1 MDFPGGAN
9 TNIHLIDG
17 FSNIY
22 WRIYT
27 EEAGIQNN
35 PQEGPANGY
44 TILKHL
50 SRLKD
55 LEARLRVLNCLAS
68 CPRRLG
74 LWVFSP
80 TPEFESLKP
89 LYVRGTEAES
99 NKILVGTTTLKVSAL
114 GSVSSLD
121 LVKGL
126 SSDNQSQPGTQPAG
140 QPRPHQS
147 QPTSRRQDG
156 YSSSAAIY
164 ASFISAVT
172 GSIGLQL
179 IRRHAALPLG
189 SRTLF
194 TAVENSGYES
204 PHINN
209 DSILSTSCLTTLN
222 VQLTMSGTIT
232 VSAQT
237 ISQTGIT
244 RLCSPRQEIPEII
257 DVQPGID
264 LWLCPNGAIAR
275 LVTANV
281 DSPTVPSLG
290 YPAVGNKSPKRIQW
304 KLDVVQWLRNF
315 GLHVDSIDEEPWV
328 EVEVW
333 EPFFARL
340 AGEAWRQSD
349 DNQSALPL
357 KRMLWPA
364 RFCFRRASSSNFS
377 SGAQTSLL
385 GEPLDFAERWST
397 MASSLKL
404 DHIAHTAQ
412 NTPTTQDAQPKDQEM
427 PSPPKAE
434 TLESIESLSRIAQYP
449 DLQNTNLVYPTP
461 PDGAA
466 AVGLSNPN
474 PSESFA
480 EDSDFG
486 LPHATQRS
494 SRRNAPGSDISPV
507 QNSGLGVGT
516 GRYDASDEE
525 DLFGEMNERDFG
537 SKGITDA
544 DFSFFDDPDFDG
556 MDGDS
561 RVEDADEVLEA
572 SHPQSES
579 EAEAMIDTEPFPN
592 QPLVIPTHI
601 ETDEVHASPI
611 QHETTQ
617 LSEGPMASEEPAH
630 SPMDR
635 ACQTISPPLSPV
647 EVKKILFPGP
657 EAEDHQQPTDNRG
670 QGHYHPVA
678 FEKKLGDWDQKYG
691 AAGKFWFSS
700 GGSLDTLNQT
710 SAIPTI
716 GIPHRDRSSANAPG
730 SSKERNNTSLSLI
743 QSENG
748 LRSASV
754 SSDSSDD
761 SIEIMSEHVPTPAEM
776 PSVPSLKRKR
786 APSESDIMSVAS
798 QEKSLP
804 ATEASPTY
812 AAENSTFLGNFLANF
827 SDWTLTGYFSAFPPQ
842 QLPVLLRRESQLEIA
857 QLLVDQITQSSLKHP
872 LDGQIGLFDLES
884 QSLSLQALDDTA
896 LLGEISK
903 MDFKR
908 YTSLQDDFVAN
919 QPQQQPPQ
927 HPPPPKDTPRSFI
940 SKLSAPH
947 IRVRRGKEY
956 LEALPP
962 AISFWETF
970 GLEPAHGPK
979 NISAYCIHPSAASKA
994 ADAFLS
1000 RFGLLYQSCSL
1011 GTHTRGDDSVAFED
1025 GLKPWKSETT
1035 ETTSYESMM
1044 QVLKRTC
1051 EQLGSE
1057 LSQSPA
1063 TAENHVVYIINPFTH
1078 AAALADI
1085 CSAFWHLFQQLVAGS
1100 ERRQTRIANELVL
1113 QIIPLEF
1120 VMSSE
1125 TMVIPPQSDYLN
1137 LALEVYSRCR
1147 PNDVDMSPLLC
1158 APPMLL
1164 ADALPRA
1171 ISFRLA
1177 AERSSPLQD
1186 GRSLHIACSKS
1197 LDQRWISVAWSDLP
1211 GSIQRTM
1218 SYCLRYRQS
1227 SGARLVSEVRNEIW
1241 ATTKHIMDKFQARW
1255 KVQLATTEP
1264 METEE
1269 VEAWAS
1275 LADQHNKSKPGSLE
1289 LTILVVNTVPDL
1301 ILEPPVP
1308 PISMAMLN
1316 ILSSSTPVSTPNPN
1330 ASVASPEQ
1338 SGNAA
1343 TPTSAGPAAY
1353 NAPTPTDISVETD
1366 SEAVLTD
1373 ICDDSWLAILSHRL
1387 NSSPH
1392 LTEFRPALSSGYLL
1406 RRKGATD
1413 GDGVY
1418 AISVNL
1424 IYSPR
1429 PLSSHD
1435 NVLKDTLSMYRDLG
1449 CLARAKGICSVQ
1461 NNTLPWHIA
1470 TALRAQ
1476 ELLSYVF

>member
-27 EEAGIQNN
+27 EEAALESSQRFRGSIERFEL
-35 PQEGPANGY
+35 PGLMSKA
-44 TILKHL
+44 
-50 SRLKD
+50 SRALG
-55 LEARLRVLNCLAS
+55 VL
-68 CPRRLG
+68 
-74 LWVFSP
+74 P
-80 TPEFESLKP
+80 TPEFESLNP
-89 LYVRGTEAES
+89 LYVRGNDAES
-99 NKILVGTTTLKVSAL
+99 NRIVVGTTTLKVSAL

-126 SSDNQSQPGTQPAG
+126 SSDNQSQHGTQPAG
-140 QPRPHQS
+140 QPRPNQS
-147 QPTSRRQDG
+147 QPSSRRQDG

-164 ASFISAVT
+164 ASFISAVA

-194 TAVENSGYES
+194 TAVESSGYES

-209 DSILSTSCLTTLN
+209 ESILSTSCLTTLN
-222 VQLTMSGTIT
+222 IQLTMSGTIT

-237 ISQTGIT
+237 VSQTGIM
-244 RLCSPRQEIPEII
+244 RLCSPCEDIAEII
-257 DVQPGID
+257 DVQPGTD
-264 LWLCPNGAIAR
+264 LWLCPNGTIAR

-281 DSPTVPSLG
+281 NSPTIPSLG
-290 YPAVGNKSPKRIQW
+290 YPPPGNLSAKRIQW

-315 GLHVDSIDEEPWV
+315 GLHVDTIDEEPWV

-349 DNQSALPL
+349 DSQSALPL

-364 RFCFRRASSSNFS
+364 RFCFRRASSSNIS
-377 SGAQTSLL
+377 SEAQTSLL
-385 GEPLDFAERWST
+385 DEPLDFAERWST

-404 DHIAHTAQ
+404 DHIAYTAQ
-412 NTPTTQDAQPKDQEM
+412 NTPITQDPQSKDHEM
-427 PSPPKAE
+427 MSPPKAE
-434 TLESIESLSRIAQYP
+434 PLESIESLSRIAQYP
-449 DLQNTNLVYPTP
+449 DLQSTNLVYPTP

-466 AVGLSNPN
+466 AVGLNNPN
-474 PSESFA
+474 PSEAFA
-480 EDSDFG
+480 DDSDFG
-486 LPHATQRS
+486 
-494 SRRNAPGSDISPV
+494 ISPC
-507 QNSGLGVGT
+507 NATKLKKKCARI
-516 GRYDASDEE
+516 RYIPRSKHDEE

-556 MDGDS
+556 MEGDS
-561 RVEDADEVLEA
+561 RVEDADEAHEA

-579 EAEAMIDTEPFPN
+579 EAEAMLDAEPSPN
-592 QPLVIPTHI
+592 QPPGIPTHV
-601 ETDEVHASPI
+601 EAHEVHASFI
-611 QHETTQ
+611 Q
-617 LSEGPMASEEPAH
+617 SEAPRLSEEPVAPEEPVH

-635 ACQTISPPLSPV
+635 AGQTISPPLSPV

-657 EAEDHQQPTDNRG
+657 EADNHQNYTDNG
-670 QGHYHPVA
+670 
-678 FEKKLGDWDQKYG
+678 
-691 AAGKFWFSS
+691 GKGITIH
-700 GGSLDTLNQT
+700 GGSLDTLNHT
-710 SAIPTI
+710 SDIPTI
-716 GIPHRDRSSANAPG
+716 GIPRRARSSANAPG
-730 SSKERNNTSLSLI
+730 SSKEHNTTILSLI
-743 QSENG
+743 QSENS

-761 SIEIMSEHVPTPAEM
+761 SIEIISEHVPTPAAM
-776 PSVPSLKRKR
+776 PTMPSLKRKR
-786 APSESDIMSVAS
+786 ASSESDIISVAS

-804 ATEASPTY
+804 GTETSPAY

-827 SDWTLTGYFSAFPPQ
+827 SDWTLTGYFSTFPPQ
-842 QLPVLLRRESQLEIA
+842 QHPVLFRREGQLEIA

-872 LDGQIGLFDLES
+872 LDEKIGLFDLES
-884 QSLSLQALDDTA
+884 DSLSLQALDTT
-896 LLGEISK
+896 LLGETSK
-903 MDFKR
+903 LDFKR
-908 YTSLQDDFVAN
+908 YTSLQDEFVAN
-919 QPQQQPPQ
+919 QPQQQPQ
-927 HPPPPKDTPRSFI
+927 QQPPPPKDSPKSFI
-940 SKLSAPH
+940 LKLSAPH
-947 IRVRRGKEY
+947 IRVRRRKEY

-962 AISFWETF
+962 AVSFWETF

-979 NISAYCIHPSAASKA
+979 NISAYCIHPQAASKA
-994 ADAFLS
+994 ADVFLN

-1011 GTHTRGDDSVAFED
+1011 GTHARGDDSVAFED
-1025 GLKPWKSETT
+1025 GLKPWKSETS
-1035 ETTSYESMM
+1035 SYESMM

-1063 TAENHVVYIINPFTH
+1063 TTDNHVVYIINPFTH

-1100 ERRQTRIANELVL
+1100 ERRQTRISNELVL

-1120 VMSSE
+1120 IMSSE
-1125 TMVIPPQSDYLN
+1125 AMVVPPQTDYLN

-1158 APPMLL
+1158 APPILL

-1177 AERSSPLQD
+1177 PERSSPLQD
-1186 GRSLHIACSKS
+1186 GRSLHMPTLKVLTNAGY
-1197 LDQRWISVAWSDLP
+1197 RFYPENHV
-1211 GSIQRTM
+1211 
-1218 SYCLRYRQS
+1218 YCLRYRQS
-1227 SGARLVSEVRNEIW
+1227 GGARPISEIRNEIW

-1264 METEE
+1264 IETDE

-1275 LADQHNKSKPGSLE
+1275 LADHHNKLKPGSLE
-1289 LTILVVNTVPDL
+1289 LTILAVNTVPDL

-1316 ILSSSTPVSTPNPN
+1316 ILSSSTPVSTPNPS

-1353 NAPTPTDISVETD
+1353 SAPTPTETSLETD

-1413 GDGVY
+1413 GDGVFS
-1418 AISVNL
+1418 ITVNL

-1429 PLSSHD
+1429 PPASHD
-1435 NVLKDTLSMYRDLG
+1435 NVLKDTLSMYRDLS

-1461 NNTLPWHIA
+1461 NNTLPWHVA
-1470 TALRAQ
+1470 TALRGQ

>member
-27 EEAGIQNN
+27 EEAGITNN

-55 LEARLRVLNCLAS
+55 LEARLRLLNCLAS

-80 TPEFESLKP
+80 TPEFESLQP
-89 LYVRGTEAES
+89 LYVRGSDAES
-99 NKILVGTTTLKVSAL
+99 NKILVGTTTLKVSAM

-126 SSDNQSQPGTQPAG
+126 SSDNQSQHGTQPAG
-140 QPRPHQS
+140 QPRPNQS
-147 QPTSRRQDG
+147 QPASRRQDG

-194 TAVENSGYES
+194 TAVEKSGYEC
-204 PHINN
+204 PHIDN

-222 VQLTMSGTIT
+222 IQLTMSGTIT

-244 RLCSPRQEIPEII
+244 RLCSPRENISEII
-257 DVQPGID
+257 DAQPGID
-264 LWLCPNGAIAR
+264 LWLCPNGTIAR
-275 LVTANV
+275 LVTANI

-290 YPAVGNKSPKRIQW
+290 YSTPSNPSAKRIQW

-315 GLHVDSIDEEPWV
+315 GMHVGAIDEEPWV

-340 AGEAWRQSD
+340 AGEAWRQGD
-349 DNQSALPL
+349 DSQSALPL

-364 RFCFRRASSSNFS
+364 RFCFKRASSSNFS
-377 SGAQTSLL
+377 SGVQASLL
-385 GEPLDFAERWST
+385 GEPLDFAERWSS

-404 DHIAHTAQ
+404 DHISHTAQ
-412 NTPTTQDAQPKDQEM
+412 NTPIAQDPRPKDQEM

-449 DLQNTNLVYPTP
+449 DLQSTNLVYPTP

-466 AVGLSNPN
+466 AVGLNNPN
-474 PSESFA
+474 PSDLFA

-486 LPHATQRS
+486 QPHSTQRS
-494 SRRNAPGSDISPV
+494 SRKNAPGSDISPV

-556 MDGDS
+556 MGGDS
-561 RVEDADEVLEA
+561 RVEDADGTLGA
-572 SHPQSES
+572 SHPRSES
-579 EAEAMIDTEPFPN
+579 EAEAMVDEEPSPN
-592 QPLVIPTHI
+592 HPQEITTHV
-601 ETDEVHASPI
+601 ETHEVQASPVH
-611 QHETTQ
+611 HEAPR
-617 LSEGPMASEEPAH
+617 LSEGPMAPEEPSH
-630 SPMDR
+630 SPTDR
-635 ACQTISPPLSPV
+635 AGQTISPPLSPV

-657 EAEDHQQPTDNRG
+657 EGEDHQQSTDNRG

-691 AAGKFWFSS
+691 ATGKFWFSS

-716 GIPHRDRSSANAPG
+716 GIPHRDRSSVNAPG
-730 SSKERNNTSLSLI
+730 TSKEGNRASLSLI

-761 SIEIMSEHVPTPAEM
+761 SFEIMSEHVSTPAAIPLM
-776 PSVPSLKRKR
+776 PSLKRKR

-798 QEKSLP
+798 QEKSLVG
-804 ATEASPTY
+804 TEASSAYT
-812 AAENSTFLGNFLANF
+812 AENYTFLGNFLANF

-842 QLPVLLRRESQLEIA
+842 QLPVLLRREGQLEIA

-884 QSLSLQALDDTA
+884 KSLPLQILDETN
-896 LLGEISK
+896 LLGETSK
-903 MDFKR
+903 LDFKR
-908 YTSLQDDFVAN
+908 YTSLQDEFVAN
-919 QPQQQPPQ
+919 HPQQLLPQ
-927 HPPPPKDTPRSFI
+927 QPPPPKDTPKSFI

-947 IRVRRGKEY
+947 
-956 LEALPP
+956 
-962 AISFWETF
+962 
-970 GLEPAHGPK
+970 
-979 NISAYCIHPSAASKA
+979 NIFAYCIHPQAASEA
-994 ADAFLS
+994 ADVFLR
-1000 RFGLLYQSCSL
+1000 RFGLLYQSCNF
-1011 GTHTRGDDSVAFED
+1011 GTHTRGEDSVAFED
-1025 GLKPWKSETT
+1025 GLKPWRSETS
-1035 ETTSYESMM
+1035 SYDSMM

-1063 TAENHVVYIINPFTH
+1063 TADNHVVYIINPFTH

-1085 CSAFWHLFQQLVAGS
+1085 CSAFWHLFQQLIAGS
-1100 ERRQTRIANELVL
+1100 ERRQTRNATELVL

-1125 TMVIPPQSDYLN
+1125 TIVIPPQADYLN

-1147 PNDVDMSPLLC
+1147 PNDGDRSPLLC
-1158 APPMLL
+1158 APAMLL

-1186 GRSLHIACSKS
+1186 GRSLHIAYSKS
-1197 LDQRWISVAWSDLP
+1197 LDQRWISVAWTDFP
-1211 GSIQRTM
+1211 GSVQRTM
-1218 SYCLRYRQS
+1218 SYCLRYRHS
-1227 SGARLVSEVRNEIW
+1227 GGARPISEVRNEIW

-1264 METEE
+1264 METDE

-1275 LADQHNKSKPGSLE
+1275 LADHHNKSKPGSLE
-1289 LTILVVNTVPDL
+1289 LTILAVNTVPDL

-1316 ILSSSTPVSTPNPN
+1316 ILSSSTPVSTPNPS

-1353 NAPTPTDISVETD
+1353 T
-1366 SEAVLTD
+1366 
-1373 ICDDSWLAILSHRL
+1373 ILSHRL

-1413 GDGVY
+1413 GDGVFS
-1418 AISVNL
+1418 ISVNL
-1424 IYSPR
+1424 IYSPH
-1429 PLSSHD
+1429 PPASHD
-1435 NVLKDTLSMYRDLG
+1435 NVLKDTLNMYRDMG

-1461 NNTLPWHIA
+1461 NNTLPWHVA

>member
-17 FSNIY
+17 FSNIH

-27 EEAGIQNN
+27 EEAGITNN

-89 LYVRGTEAES
+89 LYVRGSDAES
-99 NKILVGTTTLKVSAL
+99 NKILVGTTTLKVSAF

-126 SSDNQSQPGTQPAG
+126 SSDNQSQHGTQSAG
-140 QPRPHQS
+140 QPRPNQS
-147 QPTSRRQDG
+147 QPSSRRQDG

-179 IRRHAALPLG
+179 IRRHGALPLG

-194 TAVENSGYES
+194 TAAEQSGYET
-204 PHINN
+204 PHVNN

-222 VQLTMSGTIT
+222 IQLTMSGTIT

-237 ISQTGIT
+237 ISQTGIM
-244 RLCSPRQEIPEII
+244 RLCSPRENIAEII
-257 DVQPGID
+257 DVQPGTD
-264 LWLCPNGAIAR
+264 LWLSPNGTIAR

-281 DSPTVPSLG
+281 DSPTVPSLSF
-290 YPAVGNKSPKRIQW
+290 PAPGNLSAKRIQW
-304 KLDVVQWLRNF
+304 KMDVLQWLRNF
-315 GLHVDSIDEEPWV
+315 GLHVNSIDEEPWV

-349 DNQSALPL
+349 DSQSALPL

-377 SGAQTSLL
+377 SGSQTSLRD
-385 GEPLDFAERWST
+385 EPLDFAERWST
-397 MASSLKL
+397 MVGSLKL
-404 DHIAHTAQ
+404 DHITQTAQ
-412 NTPTTQDAQPKDQEM
+412 NTPNTQDSRPKDQEM
-427 PSPPKAE
+427 PSSPKAE

-449 DLQNTNLVYPTP
+449 DLQSTNLVYPTP

-466 AVGLSNPN
+466 AVGLNNAN
-474 PSESFA
+474 PSDTFV

-486 LPHATQRS
+486 LPHATQRG
-494 SRRNAPGSDISPV
+494 SRRNASGSDISPV
-507 QNSGLGVGT
+507 QNSGIGVGT

-544 DFSFFDDPDFDG
+544 DFSFFDDPGFDD

-561 RVEDADEVLEA
+561 RVENPDEALEA
-572 SHPQSES
+572 SHPQSGS
-579 EAEAMIDTEPFPN
+579 EAEPMVHEEPFPN
-592 QPLVIPTHI
+592 QPQEISTHV
-601 ETDEVHASPI
+601 ETNEAHTSPVH
-611 QHETTQ
+611 HEA
-617 LSEGPMASEEPAH
+617 LESSVGPMAPEEPAH

-635 ACQTISPPLSPV
+635 A
-647 EVKKILFPGP
+647 GP
-657 EAEDHQQPTDNRG
+657 EGEGHQQPTDNRG

-678 FEKKLGDWDQKYG
+678 FEKKLDDWDQKYG
-691 AAGKFWFSS
+691 ATGKFWFS
-700 GGSLDTLNQT
+700 GGSLVDTLDQN

-716 GIPHRDRSSANAPG
+716 GIPHRDRVSANASG
-730 SSKERNNTSLSLI
+730 SFKERDRTSLSLI
-743 QSENG
+743 HSEG
-748 LRSASV
+748 GPRSASV

-761 SIEIMSEHVPTPAEM
+761 SIEIMSEHVSTPAAM
-776 PSVPSLKRKR
+776 PLVPSLKRKR
-786 APSESDIMSVAS
+786 APSESDMMSIAS
-798 QEKSLP
+798 QEKTMPGTEPSP
-804 ATEASPTY
+804 AY

-842 QLPVLLRRESQLEIA
+842 QLPALLRREGQLEIA

-872 LDGQIGLFDLES
+872 LDGQIGLFDLEG
-884 QSLSLQALDDTA
+884 QSLPLQILDDTT
-896 LLGEISK
+896 LLGEACK
-903 MDFKR
+903 LDFKR
-908 YTSLQDDFVAN
+908 YTSLQDEFITN
-919 QPQQQPPQ
+919 HPQQQPPQ
-927 HPPPPKDTPRSFI
+927 HPPAPKDTPKSFI

-947 IRVRRGKEY
+947 IRVRRGKAY

-962 AISFWETF
+962 AVSFWETF

-979 NISAYCIHPSAASKA
+979 NISAYCIHPQAASEA
-994 ADAFLS
+994 ADVFLR
-1000 RFGLLYQSCSL
+1000 RFGLLYQSCNL
-1011 GTHTRGDDSVAFED
+1011 GTHMRGDESVAFED
-1025 GLKPWKSETT
+1025 GLKPWQSETS
-1035 ETTSYESMM
+1035 SYESMM
-1044 QVLKRTC
+1044 QVLKKTC

-1057 LSQSPA
+1057 LSQSSA
-1063 TAENHVVYIINPFTH
+1063 SADNHVVYIINPFTH

-1085 CSAFWHLFQQLVAGS
+1085 CTAFWHLFQQLIAGS
-1100 ERRQTRIANELVL
+1100 ERRQTRISNELVL

-1125 TMVIPPQSDYLN
+1125 TMVIPPQTDYLN

-1147 PNDVDMSPLLC
+1147 PSDGDMSPLLC

-1177 AERSSPLQD
+1177 PERSSPLQD
-1186 GRSLHIACSKS
+1186 GRSLHIAYSKS

-1227 SGARLVSEVRNEIW
+1227 GGARPISEVRNEIW

-1264 METEE
+1264 METDE

-1289 LTILVVNTVPDL
+1289 LTILAVNTIPDL

-1316 ILSSSTPVSTPNPN
+1316 ILSLSTPVSTPNPS

-1353 NAPTPTDISVETD
+1353 NAPTPTDMSLETD
-1366 SEAVLTD
+1366 SETVLTD

-1392 LTEFRPALSSGYLL
+1392 LTEFRPALCSGYLL

-1413 GDGVY
+1413 GDGVF

-1424 IYSPR
+1424 IYSSR
-1429 PLSSHD
+1429 PPPSHD
-1435 NVLKDTLSMYRDLG
+1435 NVLKDTLSMYRDMG

-1461 NNTLPWHIA
+1461 NNTLPWHVA

>member
-17 FSNIY
+17 FSHIY

-27 EEAGIQNN
+27 EEAGIANN
-35 PQEGPANGY
+35 PQESPANGY

-55 LEARLRVLNCLAS
+55 LEARLRGLNCLAS

-89 LYVRGTEAES
+89 LYVRGSDADS
-99 NKILVGTTTLKVSAL
+99 NKIVVGTTTLKVSAL
-114 GSVSSLD
+114 GSVSSVD

-126 SSDNQSQPGTQPAG
+126 SSDNQSQHGTQPAG

-147 QPTSRRQDG
+147 QPSSRRQDG

-179 IRRHAALPLG
+179 IRHHAALPLG

-194 TAVENSGYES
+194 TAVEKSGYES

-222 VQLTMSGTIT
+222 IQLTMGGTIT

-244 RLCSPRQEIPEII
+244 RLCGPREDIAELI

-264 LWLCPNGAIAR
+264 LWLCPNGTIAK

-281 DSPTVPSLG
+281 DSPTAPSLG
-290 YPAVGNKSPKRIQW
+290 YPPPGNLSAKRVQW

-315 GLHVDSIDEEPWV
+315 GLHVYSIDEEPWV

-349 DNQSALPL
+349 DGQSALPL

-364 RFCFRRASSSNFS
+364 RFCFKRASSSNISF
-377 SGAQTSLL
+377 GAQNSLL
-385 GEPLDFAERWST
+385 DEPLDFAERWST
-397 MASSLKL
+397 MADSLKL
-404 DHIAHTAQ
+404 DHIPHTAQ
-412 NTPTTQDAQPKDQEM
+412 NTPTTQDLQPKDQGM
-427 PSPPKAE
+427 PSPPKVE
-434 TLESIESLSRIAQYP
+434 PLESIESLSRIAQYP
-449 DLQNTNLVYPTP
+449 DLQSTNLVYPTP

-466 AVGLSNPN
+466 AVGLNNPN
-474 PSESFA
+474 PSEAFVD
-480 EDSDFG
+480 DSDFG

-494 SRRNAPGSDISPV
+494 SRNEPGSDISPV
-507 QNSGLGVGT
+507 QNSGVGVGT
-516 GRYDASDEE
+516 GRYDESDEE

-556 MDGDS
+556 MEGDS
-561 RVEDADEVLEA
+561 RVEDVDEVLEV
-572 SHPQSES
+572 SHPQSEL
-579 EAEAMIDTEPFPN
+579 EAEAMVDAEPSRN
-592 QPLVIPTHI
+592 QPQAIPTHV
-601 ETDEVHASPI
+601 ETHEAHASPV
-611 QHETTQ
+611 HHDAPQ
-617 LSEGPMASEEPAH
+617 LPKGPMASEEPAR
-630 SPMDR
+630 SPTDR
-635 ACQTISPPLSPV
+635 AGQTISPPLSPI

-657 EAEDHQQPTDNRG
+657 EADNHRQPTDNRG

-700 GGSLDTLNQT
+700 GGSLDTSNQT

-716 GIPHRDRSSANAPG
+716 GIPHRGRSSANAPG
-730 SSKERNNTSLSLI
+730 SKERSKTSLSLV

-748 LRSASV
+748 QRSASV
-754 SSDSSDD
+754 SSDSSED
-761 SIEIMSEHVPTPAEM
+761 SIEIVSEHVPTPAAM
-776 PSVPSLKRKR
+776 PSMPSLKRKR
-786 APSESDIMSVAS
+786 VPSESDIMSVAS

-804 ATEASPTY
+804 GAEASPAY

-827 SDWTLTGYFSAFPPQ
+827 SDWTLAGYFSASPPQ
-842 QLPVLLRRESQLEIA
+842 QLPVLPRREGQLEIA

-872 LDGQIGLFDLES
+872 LDGEIGLFDLES
-884 QSLSLQALDDTA
+884 ESLPLQALDDTTF
-896 LLGEISK
+896 LGESSK
-903 MDFKR
+903 LDFKR
-908 YTSLQDDFVAN
+908 YTSLQDEFVAN

-979 NISAYCIHPSAASKA
+979 NISAYCIHPQAASKA
-994 ADAFLS
+994 ADMFLR
-1000 RFGLLYQSCSL
+1000 RFGLLYQSCGL
-1011 GTHTRGDDSVAFED
+1011 GIHTRGDDSVAFEE
-1025 GLKPWKSETT
+1025 GLKPWKSETS
-1035 ETTSYESMM
+1035 SYESMM

-1063 TAENHVVYIINPFTH
+1063 TADNHVVYIINPFTH

-1085 CSAFWHLFQQLVAGS
+1085 CSAFWHLSQQLIAGS
-1100 ERRQTRIANELVL
+1100 ERRQTRIASELVL

-1120 VMSSE
+1120 ITSSE
-1125 TMVIPPQSDYLN
+1125 TMVIPPQMDYLN

-1147 PNDVDMSPLLC
+1147 SNDVDMSPLLC

-1171 ISFRLA
+1171 IGFRLA
-1177 AERSSPLQD
+1177 PERSSPLQD
-1186 GRSLHIACSKS
+1186 GRSLHIAYSRS

-1227 SGARLVSEVRNEIW
+1227 SGARPVSEVRNEIW

-1264 METEE
+1264 METDE
-1269 VEAWAS
+1269 VEAWAT
-1275 LADQHNKSKPGSLE
+1275 LADQHNKVKPGSLE
-1289 LTILVVNTVPDL
+1289 LTILAVNTVPDL

-1316 ILSSSTPVSTPNPN
+1316 ILSSSTPVSTPNPS

-1338 SGNAA
+1338 SGNAP
-1343 TPTSAGPAAY
+1343 TPTSAGPATY
-1353 NAPTPTDISVETD
+1353 NAPTPTDVSLETD

-1413 GDGVY
+1413 GDGVF
-1418 AISVNL
+1418 AFTVNL

-1429 PLSSHD
+1429 PPPSHD
-1435 NVLKDTLSMYRDLG
+1435 SVLKDTLSMYRDLG
-1449 CLARAKGICSVQ
+1449 SLARAKGICSVQ
-1461 NNTLPWHIA
+1461 NNTLPWHVA

>member
-27 EEAGIQNN
+27 EEAGITNN
-35 PQEGPANGY
+35 PQESPANGY

-55 LEARLRVLNCLAS
+55 LEARLRGLNCLAS

-89 LYVRGTEAES
+89 LYVRGSDTES
-99 NKILVGTTTLKVSAL
+99 NKIVVGTTTLKVSAL

-126 SSDNQSQPGTQPAG
+126 SSDNQSQNGTQPAA

-164 ASFISAVT
+164 ASFVSAVT
-172 GSIGLQL
+172 GSISLQL
-179 IRRHAALPLG
+179 IRRHGALPLG

-194 TAVENSGYES
+194 TAIEKSGYES

-209 DSILSTSCLTTLN
+209 ESILSTSCLTTLN
-222 VQLTMSGTIT
+222 VQLTISGTIT

-237 ISQTGIT
+237 VSQTGIT
-244 RLCSPRQEIPEII
+244 RLCSPRDDISKIT

-264 LWLCPNGAIAR
+264 LWLCPSGTIAR
-275 LVTANV
+275 LVTANI

-290 YPAVGNKSPKRIQW
+290 HPTPGNLSAKRIQW

-349 DNQSALPL
+349 DSQSALPL

-377 SGAQTSLL
+377 SDAQSSLL
-385 GEPLDFAERWST
+385 DEPLDFAEQWST

-404 DHIAHTAQ
+404 NHISHIAQ
-412 NTPTTQDAQPKDQEM
+412 NTPTTQDSRPKDQEM
-427 PSPPKAE
+427 ASPPKAE
-434 TLESIESLSRIAQYP
+434 PLETIESLSRIAQYP
-449 DLQNTNLVYPTP
+449 DLQTMNLVYPTP

-466 AVGLSNPN
+466 AVGLNNPN
-474 PSESFA
+474 PPEAFA
-480 EDSDFG
+480 DDSDFG
-486 LPHATQRS
+486 LPHATQRN
-494 SRRNAPGSDISPV
+494 SRRNVPGSDISPV
-507 QNSGLGVGT
+507 QNSGVGIGT

-556 MDGDS
+556 MEGDS
-561 RVEDADEVLEA
+561 RVEDADEAVEA
-572 SHPQSES
+572 PRPQSES
-579 EAEAMIDTEPFPN
+579 EAEAMVDAELSPN
-592 QPLVIPTHI
+592 QSREIPTHL
-601 ETDEVHASPI
+601 ETHEVHASPI
-611 QHETTQ
+611 HHESPQ
-617 LSEGPMASEEPAH
+617 LSERPMAPEESAH

-635 ACQTISPPLSPV
+635 AGQTISPPLSPV

-657 EAEDHQQPTDNRG
+657 EADDRRQPTGHRG

-678 FEKKLGDWDQKYG
+678 FEKKLGDWDRKYG
-691 AAGKFWFSS
+691 AAGKFWFS
-700 GGSLDTLNQT
+700 GGNSLDTLNQT

-716 GIPHRDRSSANAPG
+716 GIPRRDRSNANVP
-730 SSKERNNTSLSLI
+730 SSKERNKTSLSLI

-761 SIEIMSEHVPTPAEM
+761 SIEIMSEHVPTPAAM
-776 PSVPSLKRKR
+776 PSFPSLKRKR

-804 ATEASPTY
+804 GTEANPAYT
-812 AAENSTFLGNFLANF
+812 AENSTFLGNFLANF

-842 QLPVLLRRESQLEIA
+842 QLPVLPRHEGQLEIA

-872 LDGQIGLFDLES
+872 LDGKIGLFDLES
-884 QSLSLQALDDTA
+884 ESLSLQALDDTA
-896 LLGEISK
+896 FLGETSR
-903 MDFKR
+903 MDFKK
-908 YTSLQDDFVAN
+908 YTSFQDEFVAN
-919 QPQQQPPQ
+919 LPQQQPPQ
-927 HPPPPKDTPRSFI
+927 HQALPKDPPKSFI

-962 AISFWETF
+962 AVSFWETF

-979 NISAYCIHPSAASKA
+979 NISAYCIHPPAASTA
-994 ADAFLS
+994 ADVFLR

-1011 GTHTRGDDSVAFED
+1011 GTHTRGDDSVAFEE
-1025 GLKPWKSETT
+1025 GLKLWKSETS
-1035 ETTSYESMM
+1035 SYESMM

-1057 LSQSPA
+1057 LSQSTA
-1063 TAENHVVYIINPFTH
+1063 TADNHVVYIINPFTH

-1085 CSAFWHLFQQLVAGS
+1085 CSAFWYLFQQLVAGS

-1125 TMVIPPQSDYLN
+1125 TMVIPPQVDYLN

-1147 PNDVDMSPLLC
+1147 SNDAEMSPLLC

-1164 ADALPRA
+1164 ADAIPRA

-1177 AERSSPLQD
+1177 PERSSPLQD
-1186 GRSLHIACSKS
+1186 GRSLHIAYSKS

-1227 SGARLVSEVRNEIW
+1227 GGTRPVSEVRNEIW
-1241 ATTKHIMDKFQARW
+1241 ATTKHIMEKFQARW

-1289 LTILVVNTVPDL
+1289 LTILAVNTVPDL

-1308 PISMAMLN
+1308 PVSMAMLN

-1353 NAPTPTDISVETD
+1353 SAPTPTDMSLETD
-1366 SEAVLTD
+1366 SETVLTD

-1406 RRKGATD
+1406 RRKGTTD
-1413 GDGVY
+1413 ADGVF
-1418 AISVNL
+1418 ATSVNL

-1429 PLSSHD
+1429 IPVSHD
-1435 NVLKDTLSMYRDLG
+1435 SVLKDTLKGDVALYSPDGESSDCEEEEEDDDNNRDGDVALDHLG
-1449 CLARAKGICSVQ
+1449 
-1461 NNTLPWHIA
+1461 W
-1470 TALRAQ
+1470 
-1476 ELLSYVF
+1476 

>member
-27 EEAGIQNN
+27 EEAGITNN

-89 LYVRGTEAES
+89 LYVRGSEAES
-99 NKILVGTTTLKVSAL
+99 NKILVGTTTLKVSAS

-126 SSDNQSQPGTQPAG
+126 SSDNQGQHGTQPAG

-147 QPTSRRQDG
+147 QPPSRRQDG

-179 IRRHAALPLG
+179 IRRHGALPLG

-194 TAVENSGYES
+194 TAVERSGYES

-237 ISQTGIT
+237 ISQAGIT
-244 RLCSPRQEIPEII
+244 RLCSPREDIAEII
-257 DVQPGID
+257 DVQSGID
-264 LWLCPNGAIAR
+264 LWLCPNGTIAR

-281 DSPTVPSLG
+281 DSPTVPSMG
-290 YPAVGNKSPKRIQW
+290 YPAPGNPSAKRIQW

-340 AGEAWRQSD
+340 AGEAWRQGD
-349 DNQSALPL
+349 DSQSALPL

-377 SGAQTSLL
+377 SGPQTSLRD
-385 GEPLDFAERWST
+385 EPLDFAERWST
-397 MASSLKL
+397 MADSLKL
-404 DHIAHTAQ
+404 DHITQTAQ
-412 NTPTTQDAQPKDQEM
+412 NTPPTQDPRPKDQEM
-427 PSPPKAE
+427 PSSPKAE
-434 TLESIESLSRIAQYP
+434 ALESIESLSRIAQYP
-449 DLQNTNLVYPTP
+449 DLQSTNLVYPTP

-466 AVGLSNPN
+466 AVGLNNPN
-474 PSESFA
+474 PSGAFA

-486 LPHATQRS
+486 LPHATQRN

-507 QNSGLGVGT
+507 HNSGIGIGT

-561 RVEDADEVLEA
+561 RVEDADRALEA

-579 EAEAMIDTEPFPN
+579 EAEAMVEE
-592 QPLVIPTHI
+592 QS
-601 ETDEVHASPI
+601 SPI
-611 QHETTQ
+611 QPQEIPAHVESHEGDASPVHQ
-617 LSEGPMASEEPAH
+617 EALELSEGPMAPEEPAH

-635 ACQTISPPLSPV
+635 AGQTISPPLSPV
-647 EVKKILFPGP
+647 EVKKILFQGH
-657 EAEDHQQPTDNRG
+657 EGEDHQQSTDNRG

-691 AAGKFWFSS
+691 ATGKFWFSS
-700 GGSLDTLNQT
+700 GGSLDTLDQS

-730 SSKERNNTSLSLI
+730 SSKERNRASLSLV

-761 SIEIMSEHVPTPAEM
+761 SIEIMSEHVPTPAAM
-776 PSVPSLKRKR
+776 PLMPSLKRKR

-798 QEKSLP
+798 QEKSMP
-804 ATEASPTY
+804 GAEASPAY

-842 QLPVLLRRESQLEIA
+842 QLPVLLRREGQLEIA

-872 LDGQIGLFDLES
+872 LDGQIGLFDLENQS
-884 QSLSLQALDDTA
+884 QPLQILDDTT
-896 LLGEISK
+896 LLGETSK
-903 MDFKR
+903 LDFKR
-908 YTSLQDDFVAN
+908 YTSLQDEFVAN
-919 QPQQQPPQ
+919 HPQQQPPQ
-927 HPPPPKDTPRSFI
+927 HPPAPKDTPKSFI
-940 SKLSAPH
+940 SKVSAPH

-962 AISFWETF
+962 AVSFWETF

-979 NISAYCIHPSAASKA
+979 NISAYCIHPQAASEA
-994 ADAFLS
+994 ADVFLR
-1000 RFGLLYQSCSL
+1000 RFGLLYQSCNL

-1025 GLKPWKSETT
+1025 GLKLWQSETS
-1035 ETTSYESMM
+1035 SYESMM

-1063 TAENHVVYIINPFTH
+1063 SADNHVVYIINPFTH

-1085 CSAFWHLFQQLVAGS
+1085 CSAFWHLFQQLIAGS
-1100 ERRQTRIANELVL
+1100 ERRQTRISNELVL

-1120 VMSSE
+1120 IMSSE
-1125 TMVIPPQSDYLN
+1125 TMVIPPQTDYLN

-1147 PNDVDMSPLLC
+1147 PNDGDMSPLLC

-1177 AERSSPLQD
+1177 PERSSPLQD
-1186 GRSLHIACSKS
+1186 GRSLHIALSKS

-1227 SGARLVSEVRNEIW
+1227 GGARPISEVRNEIW

-1264 METEE
+1264 METDE

-1275 LADQHNKSKPGSLE
+1275 LADQHNKSNPGSLE
-1289 LTILVVNTVPDL
+1289 LTILAVNTVPDL

-1316 ILSSSTPVSTPNPN
+1316 ILSSSTPVSTPNLS

-1353 NAPTPTDISVETD
+1353 SAPTPTDMSLETD

-1413 GDGVY
+1413 DDGVF

-1429 PLSSHD
+1429 PPASHD
-1435 NVLKDTLSMYRDLG
+1435 NVLKDTLSMYRDLS

-1461 NNTLPWHIA
+1461 NNTLPWHVA

>member
-9 TNIHLIDG
+9 TNIHLVDG

-27 EEAGIQNN
+27 EEAGIANN
-35 PQEGPANGY
+35 PQESPANGY

-55 LEARLRVLNCLAS
+55 LEARLRGLNCLAS

-80 TPEFESLKP
+80 TPEFESLNP
-89 LYVRGTEAES
+89 LYVRGNDAES
-99 NKILVGTTTLKVSAL
+99 NRIVVGTTTLKVSAL

-126 SSDNQSQPGTQPAG
+126 SSDNQSQLGTQPAG
-140 QPRPHQS
+140 QPRPNQS
-147 QPTSRRQDG
+147 QPSSRRQDG

-164 ASFISAVT
+164 ASFISAVA

-194 TAVENSGYES
+194 TAVESSGYES

-209 DSILSTSCLTTLN
+209 ESILSTSCLTTLN
-222 VQLTMSGTIT
+222 IQLTMSGTIT

-237 ISQTGIT
+237 VSQTGIM
-244 RLCSPRQEIPEII
+244 RLCSPCEDIAEII
-257 DVQPGID
+257 DVQPGTD
-264 LWLCPNGAIAR
+264 LWLCPNGTIAR

-281 DSPTVPSLG
+281 NSPTVPSLG
-290 YPAVGNKSPKRIQW
+290 YPPPGNLSAKRIQW

-315 GLHVDSIDEEPWV
+315 GLHVDTIDEEPWV

-349 DNQSALPL
+349 DSQSALPL

-364 RFCFRRASSSNFS
+364 RFCFRRASSSNIS
-377 SGAQTSLL
+377 SEAQTSLL
-385 GEPLDFAERWST
+385 DEPLDFAERWST

-404 DHIAHTAQ
+404 DHIAYTAQ
-412 NTPTTQDAQPKDQEM
+412 NTPITQDPQSKDHEM
-427 PSPPKAE
+427 MSPPKAE
-434 TLESIESLSRIAQYP
+434 PLESIESLSRIAQYP
-449 DLQNTNLVYPTP
+449 DLQSTNLVYPTP

-466 AVGLSNPN
+466 AVGLNNPN
-474 PSESFA
+474 PSEAFA
-480 EDSDFG
+480 DDSDFG
-486 LPHATQRS
+486 IPHAMQRS

-507 QNSGLGVGT
+507 QNSGVGIGT

-556 MDGDS
+556 MEGDS
-561 RVEDADEVLEA
+561 RVEDADEAHEA

-579 EAEAMIDTEPFPN
+579 EAEAMLDAEPSPN
-592 QPLVIPTHI
+592 QPPGIPTHV
-601 ETDEVHASPI
+601 EAHEVHASFI
-611 QHETTQ
+611 Q
-617 LSEGPMASEEPAH
+617 SEAPRLSEEPVAPEEPVH

-635 ACQTISPPLSPV
+635 AGQTISPPLSPV

-657 EAEDHQQPTDNRG
+657 EADNHQNSTDNRG

-678 FEKKLGDWDQKYG
+678 FPKLLGDWDQKYG

-700 GGSLDTLNQT
+700 GGSLDTLNHT
-710 SAIPTI
+710 SDIPTI
-716 GIPHRDRSSANAPG
+716 GIPHRARSSANALG
-730 SSKERNNTSLSLI
+730 SSKEHNTTSLSLI
-743 QSENG
+743 QSENS

-761 SIEIMSEHVPTPAEM
+761 SIEIISEHVPTPAAM
-776 PSVPSLKRKR
+776 PTMPSLKRKR
-786 APSESDIMSVAS
+786 ASSESDIISVTS

-804 ATEASPTY
+804 GTETSPAY

-827 SDWTLTGYFSAFPPQ
+827 SDWTLTGYFSTFPPQ
-842 QLPVLLRRESQLEIA
+842 QHPVLFRREGQLEIA

-872 LDGQIGLFDLES
+872 LDEKIGLFDLES
-884 QSLSLQALDDTA
+884 ESLSLQALDTT
-896 LLGEISK
+896 LLGETSK
-903 MDFKR
+903 LDFKR
-908 YTSLQDDFVAN
+908 YTSLHDEFVAN
-919 QPQQQPPQ
+919 QPQQQPQ
-927 HPPPPKDTPRSFI
+927 QQPPPPKDSPKSFI
-940 SKLSAPH
+940 LKLSAPH

-962 AISFWETF
+962 AVSFWETF

-979 NISAYCIHPSAASKA
+979 NISAYCIHPQAASKA
-994 ADAFLS
+994 ADVFLN

-1011 GTHTRGDDSVAFED
+1011 GTHARGDDSVAFED
-1025 GLKPWKSETT
+1025 GLKPWKSETS
-1035 ETTSYESMM
+1035 SYESMM

-1063 TAENHVVYIINPFTH
+1063 TTDNHVVYIINPFTH

-1100 ERRQTRIANELVL
+1100 ERRQTRISNELVL

-1120 VMSSE
+1120 IMSSE
-1125 TMVIPPQSDYLN
+1125 AMVVPPQTDYLN

-1158 APPMLL
+1158 APPILL

-1177 AERSSPLQD
+1177 PERSSPLQD
-1186 GRSLHIACSKS
+1186 GRSLHIAYSKS

-1227 SGARLVSEVRNEIW
+1227 GGARPISEIRNEIW

-1264 METEE
+1264 IETDE

-1275 LADQHNKSKPGSLE
+1275 LADHHNKLKPGSLE
-1289 LTILVVNTVPDL
+1289 LTILAVNTVPDL

-1316 ILSSSTPVSTPNPN
+1316 ILSSSTPVSTPNPS

-1353 NAPTPTDISVETD
+1353 SAPTPTETSLETD

-1413 GDGVY
+1413 GDGVFS
-1418 AISVNL
+1418 ITVNL

-1429 PLSSHD
+1429 PPASHD
-1435 NVLKDTLSMYRDLG
+1435 NVLKDTLSMYRDLS

-1461 NNTLPWHIA
+1461 NNTLPWHVA
-1470 TALRAQ
+1470 TALRGQ

>member
-27 EEAGIQNN
+27 EEAGIANN
-35 PQEGPANGY
+35 PQESPANGY

-55 LEARLRVLNCLAS
+55 LEARLRGLNCLAS

-89 LYVRGTEAES
+89 LYVRGSEAES
-99 NKILVGTTTLKVSAL
+99 NRIVVGTTTLKVSAL

-126 SSDNQSQPGTQPAG
+126 SSDNQNQHGTQPAG

-147 QPTSRRQDG
+147 QPSSRRQDG

-164 ASFISAVT
+164 ASFISAVA
-172 GSIGLQL
+172 GAIGLHL

-194 TAVENSGYES
+194 TAVERSGYES
-204 PHINN
+204 PQINN
-209 DSILSTSCLTTLN
+209 ESILSTSCLTTLN
-222 VQLTMSGTIT
+222 IQLTMSGTIT

-237 ISQTGIT
+237 VSQTGIM
-244 RLCSPRQEIPEII
+244 RLCSPCENIAEII
-257 DVQPGID
+257 DVQPGTD
-264 LWLCPNGAIAR
+264 LWLCPNGTIAR

-281 DSPTVPSLG
+281 DLPTVPSLG
-290 YPAVGNKSPKRIQW
+290 HPTPGNLPAKRTQW
-304 KLDVVQWLRNF
+304 KLDVVQWLRNL

-349 DNQSALPL
+349 DSQSALPL

-364 RFCFRRASSSNFS
+364 RFCFRRASSSNIS
-377 SGAQTSLL
+377 SGAQTSFLD
-385 GEPLDFAERWST
+385 EPLDFAERWST

-404 DHIAHTAQ
+404 DHNPQFTQ
-412 NTPTTQDAQPKDQEM
+412 NTPITQGPQPKDQEM
-427 PSPPKAE
+427 LSPPKAE
-434 TLESIESLSRIAQYP
+434 SLESIESLSRIAQYP
-449 DLQNTNLVYPTP
+449 DLQSTNLVYPTP

-466 AVGLSNPN
+466 AVGLNNSN
-474 PSESFA
+474 PSEAFA
-480 EDSDFG
+480 DDSDFG
-486 LPHATQRS
+486 LPNATQRS
-494 SRRNAPGSDISPV
+494 SRRNAPGSDVSPV
-507 QNSGLGVGT
+507 ENSGVGVGT
-516 GRYDASDEE
+516 GLYDASDSE

-544 DFSFFDDPDFDG
+544 DFSFFDDPGFDG
-556 MDGDS
+556 MEGDS
-561 RVEDADEVLEA
+561 RVEDADEAHEA
-572 SHPQSES
+572 SHSQSES
-579 EAEAMIDTEPFPN
+579 EAEAMVGAAPSPN
-592 QPLVIPTHI
+592 QPPGIPTHV
-601 ETDEVHASPI
+601 EAHEVHASP
-611 QHETTQ
+611 TQ
-617 LSEGPMASEEPAH
+617 YEAPRSSEEPVALEEPAH

-635 ACQTISPPLSPV
+635 AGQTISPPLSPV

-657 EAEDHQQPTDNRG
+657 EADDHQQSTDNRG

-700 GGSLDTLNQT
+700 NGSLDTLNHT
-710 SAIPTI
+710 PDIPTI
-716 GIPHRDRSSANAPG
+716 GIPHRARSSANAPG
-730 SSKERNNTSLSLI
+730 SSKDPNRTSLSLI
-743 QSENG
+743 QPESSF
-748 LRSASV
+748 RSASV
-754 SSDSSDD
+754 SSESSDD
-761 SIEIMSEHVPTPAEM
+761 SVEIISEHVPTPSAM
-776 PSVPSLKRKR
+776 PSMPSLKRKR

-798 QEKSLP
+798 QEKP
-804 ATEASPTY
+804 MPGTEASPAN

-827 SDWTLTGYFSAFPPQ
+827 SDWTLTGYFSAIPPQ
-842 QLPVLLRRESQLEIA
+842 QHPVLLRREGQLEIA

-872 LDGQIGLFDLES
+872 LDGEIGLFDLES
-884 QSLSLQALDDTA
+884 KSLSLQALEDST
-896 LLGEISK
+896 LLGETSK
-903 MDFKR
+903 IDFKR
-908 YTSLQDDFVAN
+908 YTSFQDEFFAN
-919 QPQQQPPQ
+919 QLQQQPPQ
-927 HPPPPKDTPRSFI
+927 HPPPPKETRKSFI

-962 AISFWETF
+962 AVSFWETF

-979 NISAYCIHPSAASKA
+979 NISAYCIHPQSASEA
-994 ADAFLS
+994 ADVFLR

-1011 GTHTRGDDSVAFED
+1011 GVHARGDDSVAFED
-1025 GLKPWKSETT
+1025 GLKPWKSETS
-1035 ETTSYESMM
+1035 SYESMM

-1063 TAENHVVYIINPFTH
+1063 TADNHVVYIINPFTH

-1085 CSAFWHLFQQLVAGS
+1085 CTAFWHLFQQLVAGS
-1100 ERRQTRIANELVL
+1100 ERRPTRISGELVL
-1113 QIIPLEF
+1113 QIVPLEF
-1120 VMSSE
+1120 IMSTES
-1125 TMVIPPQSDYLN
+1125 MVVPPQTDYLN

-1147 PNDVDMSPLLC
+1147 PDDVDMSPLLC

-1177 AERSSPLQD
+1177 PERSSPLQD
-1186 GRSLHIACSKS
+1186 GRSLHIAYSKS
-1197 LDQRWISVAWSDLP
+1197 LDQRWISVAWSDMP

-1227 SGARLVSEVRNEIW
+1227 GGVRPISEIRNEIW

-1264 METEE
+1264 IETDE

-1275 LADQHNKSKPGSLE
+1275 LADHHNKLKPGSLE
-1289 LTILVVNTVPDL
+1289 LTILAVNTVPDL

-1308 PISMAMLN
+1308 PISMSMLN
-1316 ILSSSTPVSTPNPN
+1316 ILSSSTPVSTPNPS
-1330 ASVASPEQ
+1330 ASIASPEQ

-1343 TPTSAGPAAY
+1343 TPTSAGPAACS
-1353 NAPTPTDISVETD
+1353 APTPTEVSLETD
-1366 SEAVLTD
+1366 SEAFLTD

-1413 GDGVY
+1413 GDGVF
-1418 AISVNL
+1418 AITVNL

-1429 PLSSHD
+1429 PPASHD

-1461 NNTLPWHIA
+1461 NNTLPWHVA
-1470 TALRAQ
+1470 TALRGQ

>member
-27 EEAGIQNN
+27 EEAGITSN
-35 PQEGPANGY
+35 PQESPANGY

-55 LEARLRVLNCLAS
+55 LEARLRGLNCLAS

-89 LYVRGTEAES
+89 LYVRGSDAES
-99 NKILVGTTTLKVSAL
+99 NRIVVGTTTLKVSAL

-126 SSDNQSQPGTQPAG
+126 SSDNQSQHGTQPAG
-140 QPRPHQS
+140 QPRPHQG
-147 QPTSRRQDG
+147 QPPPRRQDG

-194 TAVENSGYES
+194 TAVEKSGYES

-209 DSILSTSCLTTLN
+209 DNILSNSCLTTLN
-222 VQLTMSGTIT
+222 IQLTMSGTIT
-232 VSAQT
+232 VSAQS
-237 ISQTGIT
+237 ISQAGIT
-244 RLCSPRQEIPEII
+244 RLCSPHEDISERI

-264 LWLCPNGAIAR
+264 LWLCPNGTIAK
-275 LVTANV
+275 LVTANI
-281 DSPTVPSLG
+281 DSSTVPSLS
-290 YPAVGNKSPKRIQW
+290 YPASGNLFAKKIQW

-315 GLHVDSIDEEPWV
+315 GLHIGSIDEEPWV

-349 DNQSALPL
+349 DSQSALPL

-377 SGAQTSLL
+377 SGAQASLL
-385 GEPLDFAERWST
+385 DEPLDFAERWST

-404 DHIAHTAQ
+404 DDISHTAQ
-412 NTPTTQDAQPKDQEM
+412 NTPITQDPQPKDQEM
-427 PSPPKAE
+427 PSPLKPE
-434 TLESIESLSRIAQYP
+434 PLESIESLSRIAQYP
-449 DLQNTNLVYPTP
+449 DLQSTNLVYPTP
-461 PDGAA
+461 PDGTAV
-466 AVGLSNPN
+466 VGLNNPN
-474 PSESFA
+474 PSEAFA
-480 EDSDFG
+480 DDSDFG
-486 LPHATQRS
+486 LPHTTQRNP
-494 SRRNAPGSDISPV
+494 RRNAPGSDMSPV
-507 QNSGLGVGT
+507 QNIGVGIGT

-556 MDGDS
+556 MEGNS
-561 RVEDADEVLEA
+561 LVEDADEALEA
-572 SHPQSES
+572 PHPPVEP
-579 EAEAMIDTEPFPN
+579 EAEAMVDAEPSPN
-592 QPLVIPTHI
+592 QPQEIPIEVETH
-601 ETDEVHASPI
+601 EAHASPI
-611 QHETTQ
+611 YDEAPR
-617 LSEGPMASEEPAH
+617 LSEEPMAPEELAH

-635 ACQTISPPLSPV
+635 TGQTISPPLSPV

-657 EAEDHQQPTDNRG
+657 EEDDHQQSTDNRG
-670 QGHYHPVA
+670 QGHYHPVE
-678 FEKKLGDWDQKYG
+678 FEKKLGDWDRKYG
-691 AAGKFWFSS
+691 AAGKFWFSG

-716 GIPHRDRSSANAPG
+716 GMPHRGRSSANAPG
-730 SSKERNNTSLSLI
+730 SSKERNKPSLSLA

-754 SSDSSDD
+754 SSDDSDD
-761 SIEIMSEHVPTPAEM
+761 SIEIMSEHVPTPAAV
-776 PSVPSLKRKR
+776 PSIPSLKRKR
-786 APSESDIMSVAS
+786 APSESDIISIAS

-804 ATEASPTY
+804 VTEASPTY

-842 QLPVLLRRESQLEIA
+842 QLPVLFRREGQLEIA

-884 QSLSLQALDDTA
+884 ESLSLQALEDTT
-896 LLGEISK
+896 LLGETSK

-908 YTSLQDDFVAN
+908 YTSLQDEFVAN

-927 HPPPPKDTPRSFI
+927 HPAPPKETPKSFI

-962 AISFWETF
+962 AVSFWETF

-979 NISAYCIHPSAASKA
+979 NISAYCIHPQAASKA
-994 ADAFLS
+994 ADVFLT
-1000 RFGLLYQSCSL
+1000 RFGLLYQSCNL
-1011 GTHTRGDDSVAFED
+1011 GTHIRGDDSVAFED
-1025 GLKPWKSETT
+1025 GLRPWKSETS
-1035 ETTSYESMM
+1035 SYESMM

-1063 TAENHVVYIINPFTH
+1063 TADNNVVYIINPFTH

-1100 ERRQTRIANELVL
+1100 ERRQTRIFNELVL

-1125 TMVIPPQSDYLN
+1125 TMVVPPETDYLN

-1147 PNDVDMSPLLC
+1147 PDDADMSPLLC

-1177 AERSSPLQD
+1177 PERSSPLQD
-1186 GRSLHIACSKS
+1186 GRSLHIAYSKS
-1197 LDQRWISVAWSDLP
+1197 LDQRWISVAWSDLS

-1227 SGARLVSEVRNEIW
+1227 SGARPVSEVRNEIW

-1255 KVQLATTEP
+1255 KVQLVTTEP
-1264 METEE
+1264 IETDE

-1275 LADQHNKSKPGSLE
+1275 LADQHNKLRPGSLE
-1289 LTILVVNTVPDL
+1289 LTILAVNTVPDL

-1316 ILSSSTPVSTPNPN
+1316 ILSSSTPVSTPNPS

-1353 NAPTPTDISVETD
+1353 NAPTPTEMSLETD
-1366 SEAVLTD
+1366 SEAILTD
-1373 ICDDSWLAILSHRL
+1373 IYDDSWLAILSHRL

-1406 RRKGATD
+1406 RRKGTTD
-1413 GDGVY
+1413 GDGVF

-1429 PLSSHD
+1429 PPSSHD

-1461 NNTLPWHIA
+1461 NNTLPWHVA
-1470 TALRAQ
+1470 TALRGQ

>member
-27 EEAGIQNN
+27 EEAGITNN

-55 LEARLRVLNCLAS
+55 LEARLRILNCLAS

-80 TPEFESLKP
+80 TPDFESLQP
-89 LYVRGTEAES
+89 LYVRGADAES
-99 NKILVGTTTLKVSAL
+99 NKIVVGTTTLKVSAM

-126 SSDNQSQPGTQPAG
+126 SSDNQSQHGTQPAG
-140 QPRPHQS
+140 QPRPNQGQQS
-147 QPTSRRQDG
+147 SRRQDG

-172 GSIGLQL
+172 GAIGIQL
-179 IRRHAALPLG
+179 IRCHGALPLG

-194 TAVENSGYES
+194 TAVERLGYES
-204 PHINN
+204 PLINN

-222 VQLTMSGTIT
+222 VQLTMGGVIT

-237 ISQTGIT
+237 ISQTGIM
-244 RLCSPRQEIPEII
+244 RLSSPRDDNTEILN
-257 DVQPGID
+257 VQPGID
-264 LWLCPNGAIAR
+264 LWLSPNGTIAR
-275 LVTANV
+275 LVTANI
-281 DSPTVPSLG
+281 DSPTVPSPG
-290 YPAVGNKSPKRIQW
+290 YSVPGNVTAKRTQW
-304 KLDVVQWLRNF
+304 KLDVVQWMRNF
-315 GLHVDSIDEEPWV
+315 GLHIGSLDDEPWV

-340 AGEAWRQSD
+340 AGEAWRQSED
-349 DNQSALPL
+349 SQSALPL

-364 RFCFRRASSSNFS
+364 RFCFRRASSSNYS
-377 SGAQTSLL
+377 SEAQTSLPD
-385 GEPLDFAERWST
+385 EPLDFAEQWST
-397 MASSLKL
+397 ITSSLKL
-404 DHIAHTAQ
+404 DHTTHLTQ
-412 NTPTTQDAQPKDQEM
+412 NTPITQDAQPKDHDM
-427 PSPPKAE
+427 LSSPKVE
-434 TLESIESLSRIAQYP
+434 ILESIESLSRLAQYP
-449 DLQNTNLVYPTP
+449 DLQSTNLVYPTP

-466 AVGLSNPN
+466 VIGLNNANTSEAFTEDSNFGLS
-474 PSESFA
+474 
-480 EDSDFG
+480 
-486 LPHATQRS
+486 HAAQQS
-494 SRRNAPGSDISPV
+494 SRIAAPGSDGSPV
-507 QNSGLGVGT
+507 QDNGFGIGT

-544 DFSFFDDPDFDG
+544 DFSFFDDPDFG
-556 MDGDS
+556 EMGDEPL
-561 RVEDADEVLEA
+561 VEDAGGFLEA
-572 SHPQSES
+572 PHPHSDL
-579 EAEAMIDTEPFPN
+579 EAEAIIDEN
-592 QPLVIPTHI
+592 SYSKQPPAVTPHV
-601 ETDEVHASPI
+601 ETCEIAASPVKD
-611 QHETTQ
+611 
-617 LSEGPMASEEPAH
+617 EGPAFPDEPMVPEEPVH
-630 SPMDR
+630 SPTSR
-635 ACQTISPPLSPV
+635 EGQTISPPLSPV

-657 EAEDHQQPTDNRG
+657 EAEDHQQTTENRG
-670 QGHYHPVA
+670 PGHYNPVA
-678 FEKKLGDWDQKYG
+678 FERKLGDWDQKYG
-691 AAGKFWFSS
+691 AAGKFWFSN
-700 GGSLDTLNQT
+700 GGPLEMLDQT

-716 GIPHRDRSSANAPG
+716 GIPHRDRTGTSVHG
-730 SSKERNNTSLSLI
+730 SVKERSRVNLPLM

-761 SIEIMSEHVPTPAEM
+761 SIEIISEHVSTPAGV
-776 PSVPSLKRKR
+776 PSMPSLKRKR
-786 APSESDIMSVAS
+786 APSEPDLLSI
-798 QEKSLP
+798 
-804 ATEASPTY
+804 ASPEKTLPSIEAGPTY
-812 AAENSTFLGNFLANF
+812 TAENSIFLGNFLSNF

-842 QLPVLLRRESQLEIA
+842 QLPILVRREAQLEIA
-857 QLLVDQITQSSLKHP
+857 QVLVDQITQSSLKHP

-884 QSLSLQALDDTA
+884 QSLPLQTLDDPSI
-896 LLGEISK
+896 LGEVSK
-903 MDFKR
+903 MDFR
-908 YTSLQDDFVAN
+908 AYTSLQDEFVVN
-919 QPQQQPPQ
+919 QQQPSQPS
-927 HPPPPKDTPRSFI
+927 PAPRDTSKSFI
-940 SKLSAPH
+940 SRLSPPYV
-947 IRVRRGKEY
+947 RVRRGKEY

-979 NISAYCIHPSAASKA
+979 NISAYCIHPQAASNA
-994 ADAFLS
+994 ADVFL
-1000 RFGLLYQSCSL
+1000 RRLGLLYQSCNL
-1011 GTHTRGDDSVAFED
+1011 GSHNRGENCLSFER
-1025 GLKPWKSETT
+1025 GLKTWQT
-1035 ETTSYESMM
+1035 ETSSYESMM
-1044 QVLKRTC
+1044 RVLKRTC
-1051 EQLGSE
+1051 EELASE

-1063 TAENHVVYIINPFTH
+1063 SADNCVVYIINPFTH

-1085 CSAFWHLFQQLVAGS
+1085 CSAFWHLFQQLVADS
-1100 ERRQTRIANELVL
+1100 ERRQTRSVGELVL

-1125 TMVIPPQSDYLN
+1125 TMVVPPQAEYLN
-1137 LALEVYSRCR
+1137 LALEVYGRCR
-1147 PNDVDMSPLLC
+1147 PKDADMSPLLC
-1158 APPMLL
+1158 APPILL
-1164 ADALPRA
+1164 ADTLPRA

-1177 AERSSPLQD
+1177 PERSSPLQE
-1186 GRSLHIACSKS
+1186 GRSLHIAFSKS
-1197 LDQRWISVAWSDLP
+1197 LDQRWISVAWSDVP
-1211 GSIQRTM
+1211 GSIQRSM

-1227 SGARLVSEVRNEIW
+1227 SGVRPLNEVRNEIW
-1241 ATTKHIMDKFQARW
+1241 ATTKHIMDRFQARW
-1255 KVQLATTEP
+1255 KIQLATTDHMEP
-1264 METEE
+1264 DE
-1269 VEAWAS
+1269 VEAWAG
-1275 LADQHNKSKPGSLE
+1275 LAEQHNKSRPGSLE
-1289 LTILVVNTVPDL
+1289 LTILAVNTIPDL
-1301 ILEPPVP
+1301 ILEPPIP
-1308 PISMAMLN
+1308 PISTAMLN
-1316 ILSSSTPVSTPNPN
+1316 ILSSSTPVTTPN
-1330 ASVASPEQ
+1330 ATTSVASPEQ

-1353 NAPTPTDISVETD
+1353 SAPTPTEMSLETD

-1392 LTEFRPALSSGYLL
+1392 LTEFRPALCSGYLL

-1413 GDGVY
+1413 GDGVL

-1429 PLSSHD
+1429 PAAVHD

-1449 CLARAKGICSVQ
+1449 CLARSKGIRSVQ